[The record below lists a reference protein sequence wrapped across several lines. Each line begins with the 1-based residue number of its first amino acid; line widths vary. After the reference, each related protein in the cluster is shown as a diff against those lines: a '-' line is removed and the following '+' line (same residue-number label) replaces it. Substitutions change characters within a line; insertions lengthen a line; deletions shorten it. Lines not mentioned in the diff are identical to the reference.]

1 MRISRLLGFVASAS
15 VVVFGVASGCSDADT
30 NCRLNVNCPEDSI
43 CAPGYTSF
51 PKCCDDPNYAD
62 PTHCDNL
69 GGSGGTGASGPTGGG
84 GTAGDGGTGGGGSAP
99 CGDACGGDTPHC
111 DETSMECV
119 ACLGDGDCDDP
130 AAAKCDAGSCVAC
143 DDSAQ
148 CTGVTGTE
156 VCEAGTCVECTVDDA
171 SACDDTCDLLALECV
186 DVAAGSVGNC
196 KACSNDDQCGAG
208 HRCIPLDFEGSA
220 HGHYCLAEPDPT
232 CARPF
237 QKAVN
242 KASVNG
248 VAATDYCGIE
258 EDLATCEAVLALVQG
273 WFCTG
278 TDGMCS
284 EMEGGT
290 EMAVPGAVCQPVD
303 LGGDACT
310 YGCNGV
316 QQCPLA
322 IDSCGDGDETPPGWC
337 GG

>member
-1 MRISRLLGFVASAS
+1 MRVPTVLAVLFSS
-15 VVVFGVASGCSDADT
+15 VVLGGVAVNGCSNASED
-30 NCRLNVNCPEDSI
+30 CQLNASCPEDGTCNEGDAWWPS
-43 CAPGYTSF
+43 
-51 PKCCDDPNYAD
+51 CCDEEVFQNRAD
-62 PTHCDNL
+62 TDCPPPGV
-69 GGSGGTGASGPTGGG
+69 GGS
-84 GTAGDGGTGGGGSAP
+84 AGDGGGGSGAGGNTGGGGSAP
-99 CGDACGGDTPHC
+99 CGGACSGDTPLC

-337 GG
+337 GV